1 MLNDTEWL
9 QKRFFKVLTTQSW
22 LEQILFIRNR
32 NNKRLSVT
40 AV

>member
-1 MLNDTEWL
+1 MLNDTEWF